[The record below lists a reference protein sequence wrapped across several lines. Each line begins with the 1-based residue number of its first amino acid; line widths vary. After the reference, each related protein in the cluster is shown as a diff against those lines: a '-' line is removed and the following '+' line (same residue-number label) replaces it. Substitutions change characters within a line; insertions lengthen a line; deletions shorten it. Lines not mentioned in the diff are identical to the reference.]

1 MSLPSSERLPND
13 INDLPP
19 ARQRHIRRQPRS
31 VSLAERQILLDS
43 LVRLTAPTPSFFG
56 RAFLGALATGLAFYL
71 FDPAILIIAIV
82 VLPFSTPLFGL
93 ALYPITLNGRHALK
107 SLISLTILLTLTFG
121 AGILAGWLRTT
132 LYPDP
137 LSIYRF
143 SALYWLYLAVLGA
156 SAVLSATVLFRQG
169 QIPQGLGVLLSY
181 TLLAPF
187 AVVGFG
193 LTSGQSQLWTG
204 ALFVSF
210 AHLGLAFV
218 LAVLSFLSLGFPPKK
233 AMGWLVTIVFLMMT
247 LAVMSASLNLTSS
260 QPVNPQVLPPS
271 PTRLVISSPTP
282 PPKASATL
290 TATPAATSEM
300 TTATQTSSPAPSN
313 TSTPSPE
320 PTTSWGVVKSD
331 IGAVIRESPGFDSLV
346 VGYANDGDLVEILGE
361 ETPQG
366 NTRWFQVRTESGVV
380 GWLLGSLVNTETPA
394 PTPEE

>member
-121 AGILAGWLRTT
+121 AGILAGWLRTS

-143 SALYWLYLAVLGA
+143 SALYWLYLTVLGA
-156 SAVLSATVLFRQG
+156 SAILSATVLLRQG

-181 TLLAPF
+181 TLLVPF
-187 AVVGFG
+187 AVIGFG

-210 AHLGLAFV
+210 AHLGLTFV
-218 LAVLSFLSLGFPPKK
+218 LAVLSFLGLGFPPKK
-233 AMGWLVTIVFLMMT
+233 AMGWLVTIVILMIT
-247 LAVMSASLNLTSS
+247 LAVVSASLHLSS
-260 QPVNPQVLPPS
+260 TQPVNPQVLPPS
-271 PTRLVISSPTP
+271 PTRLVISSPTS

-290 TATPAATSEM
+290 TATPAATTAM
-300 TTATQTSSPAPSN
+300 PTATQTSSPAPSN
-313 TSTPSPE
+313 TTTPSPE
-320 PTTSWGVVKSD
+320 PTTSWGVVDSD
-331 IGAVIRESPGFDSLV
+331 IGAVIRESPGFDSPV
-346 VGYANDGDLVEILGE
+346 VGYANDGVPVEILGE